1 MKIFIDPGH
10 GGHDSGAVGFNS
22 KEKVF
27 ALDIATKAA
36 NMFKNLGHKVYISRT
51 DDTFIALTQ
60 RARMANSWGADLF
73 ISFHCNSGGGRGVEV
88 WHSIHGGKGKDYA
101 RLVDNQ
107 LRSINTSRGLKCKQG
122 KHGDFIYVLRATS
135 MPAILIEFGFMDNK
149 ADTDLLKDANIRTR
163 YAQAVVNAITGEKAT
178 TTTNNTS
185 SGSLDGRMAICTGN
199 GVRLRSTTDISSTS
213 NILGHLNKGDKI
225 KIFKKVGNMYSVY
238 YGEHGAYVSA
248 NYISLI

>member
-27 ALDIATKAA
+27 ALDIATKVA
-36 NMFKNLGHKVYISRT
+36 NMFKNLGHKVYMSRT

-73 ISFHCNSGGGRGVEV
+73 ISFHCNSGGGHGVEV

-149 ADTDLLKDANIRTR
+149 SDIDLLKDANIRTR
-163 YAQAVVNAITGEKAT
+163 YAKAVVNAITGEKAT

-185 SGSLDGRMAICTGN
+185 SSSLDGRMAICTGN
-199 GVRLRSTTDISSTS
+199 GVRIRSSMDTS
-213 NILGHLNKGDKI
+213 NLNNVLGSLNKNDTV
-225 KIFKKVGNMYSVY
+225 KIFKKVEDWYEIY
-238 YGEHGAYVSA
+238 YGSHGGYVSA
-248 NYISLI
+248 DYISLI